1 MLMGG
6 PHNTY
11 AAHNKNPA
19 HFFLNF
25 IPAPGK
31 MHLSRGRFS
40 AQNAHCPLLFQKRT
54 VGEFAEVALQGL
66 CCAAAIVRVR
76 ASAARRSASSPRPGF
91 ADSAL
96 PFLAPAADRGTRRRV
111 RRRGSDS
118 GLQSRLPRN
127 RRRYMFVQS
136 RRSGTRTCRGTPAC
150 RRSSAC
156 IQGRTPPGLRWDSP
170 WPLHPVPKR
179 HRAPSLA
186 PRKARLGGS
195 TTCSLLDP
203 KVQSA
208 RGSMLARSFTTRLA
222 PRPRAVSAPEYNSSD
237 GPQAR
242 WATAQPSLRLHRAQ
256 TFGCGRVA

>member
-11 AAHNKNPA
+11 AVHNKDPA

-54 VGEFAEVALQGL
+54 VGEFAEVAPQRL
-66 CCAAAIVRVR
+66 CCAAAIVRAR

-91 ADSAL
+91 ADSAS

-118 GLQSRLPRN
+118 ALQSRLPRN
-127 RRRYMFVQS
+127 RRKHTFAQS
-136 RRSGTRTCRGTPAC
+136 RLSHTRTCRGTPAC

-156 IQGRTPPGLRWDSP
+156 TRGRTPLGLRWGK
-170 WPLHPVPKR
+170 L
-179 HRAPSLA
+179 
-186 PRKARLGGS
+186 
-195 TTCSLLDP
+195 
-203 KVQSA
+203 
-208 RGSMLARSFTTRLA
+208 
-222 PRPRAVSAPEYNSSD
+222 
-237 GPQAR
+237 
-242 WATAQPSLRLHRAQ
+242 
-256 TFGCGRVA
+256 